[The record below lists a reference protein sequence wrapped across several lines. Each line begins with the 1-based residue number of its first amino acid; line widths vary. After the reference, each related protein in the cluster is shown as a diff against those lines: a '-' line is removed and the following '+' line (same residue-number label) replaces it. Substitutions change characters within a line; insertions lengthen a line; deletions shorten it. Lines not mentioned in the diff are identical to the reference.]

1 MAAAKTPFSM
11 PVRIYYE
18 DTDAG
23 GVVYYANYLKY
34 MERARTEWLRVLGFD
49 QSALTRDDGVVFAV
63 RAASLEF
70 LKPARFDDTI
80 DVSVSVAECGRASL
94 SFAQSITRA
103 AALLC
108 AGTVRVAC
116 LDAVKFAPCPIP
128 ERVYAKINGD

>member
-1 MAAAKTPFSM
+1 MAATMTPFSI

-18 DTDAG
+18 DTDTG

-49 QSALTRDDGVVFAV
+49 QSALTRDDGIVFAV
-63 RAASLEF
+63 RAAALEF

-80 DVSVSVAECGRASL
+80 DVSVRVAERGRASL
-94 SFAQSITRA
+94 TFAQSVTRA
-103 AALLC
+103 ATLLC
-108 AGTVRVAC
+108 EGTVRVAC

-128 ERVYAKINGD
+128 DRLYAKINGD